1 MKRILT
7 IMTLSIMLP
16 LISRAQGDDFGI
28 WVEAAASKSIGTRW
42 SVGLDAELRSEDNT
56 SRIDRLSIGPSI
68 GFKVCKYLKLGA
80 GYNFMASYSPEK
92 RKEHYKKDIEAPEN
106 WNGYKITDSY
116 WTPRH
121 RANLDITGTVKLWKL
136 LRISLRE
143 RYQFT
148 YNDTVTTHET
158 KYRYD
163 KVTDGNTGEST
174 YELKEDYPIEEL
186 DGKPSTNTHTLRS
199 RIKIEIDKKH
209 LKWSPYVSVEFH
221 NSLQNKFHLD
231 KLRTS
236 IGTDYA
242 ITRQHKV
249 GLSYILTHKF
259 EDEGT
264 SRMHAINASYKF
276 NF

>member
-1 MKRILT
+1 MKKILM
-7 IMTLSIMLP
+7 IAFGMVLP
-16 LISRAQGDDFGI
+16 IVCCAQDDDFGI
-28 WVEAAASKSIGTRW
+28 WVEAAASKSFGTRW

-56 SRIDRLSIGPSI
+56 SRIDRLSIGPSV

-92 RKEHYKKDIEAPEN
+92 RKEHYKNDIVDDDH
-106 WNGYKITDSY
+106 WNGYKLTDAY

-121 RANLDITGTVKLWKL
+121 RANVDVTGTIKFWKL

-148 YNDTVTTHET
+148 YNDSVTVNET

-163 KVTDGNTGEST
+163 KITDGNTGET
-174 YELKEDYPIEEL
+174 VYELRDGYPIEEL
-186 DGKPSTNTHTLRS
+186 DGKQSVNTHILRS
-199 RIKIEIDKKH
+199 RLKIEIDKKH
-209 LKWSPYVSVEFH
+209 LKWSPFVSVEFH
-221 NSLQNKFHLD
+221 NNLQSNFHLD

-236 IGTDYA
+236 VGTDYS
-242 ITRQHKV
+242 INKHHKV